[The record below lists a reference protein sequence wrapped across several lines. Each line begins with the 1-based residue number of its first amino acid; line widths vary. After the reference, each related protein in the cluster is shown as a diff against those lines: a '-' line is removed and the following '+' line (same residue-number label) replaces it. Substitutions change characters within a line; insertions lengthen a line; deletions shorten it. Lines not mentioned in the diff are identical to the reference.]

1 MSITELSIKR
11 PTLVAVIFAVLSIA
25 GILSYSMLK
34 YDLLPK
40 IDVPVV
46 AIMTVYPGASAADV
60 ESSVTKKL
68 EDALSALENVDNMAS
83 SSQEGISV
91 ITLTLNSG
99 TDINIAL
106 QEAQRKVN
114 SVSSMLPTNA
124 KTPTLTKFSTDEIPV
139 MQIGL
144 TAKMPETELY
154 QLTKDQIKSQLSK
167 INGVG
172 QVTLIG
178 GTEREMRIN
187 IDKQKLDGYKLPIAS
202 VYLALG
208 NANLELPTGKI
219 ENDRSQYTVRLGGKI
234 KSVEELKD
242 VTVAKT
248 ASGAVIHLDDVA
260 DVYDGVAEVSTIN
273 RINNINSIGVIIQK
287 QSDANTVDVCQRIQ
301 KEIVKLESTYS
312 ANSLKFNV
320 SNDSSV
326 HTLESANAVVKD
338 LGLAILLVA
347 FVMFFF
353 LHSIRNSLIVMVS
366 IPASIV
372 SVFAAMYIFDFSLNL
387 MTLLALSLVIGIL
400 VDDSIVVLENIHRHL
415 EKGKSRR
422 QAAIDGR
429 AEISFTAV
437 AITLVDVVV
446 FVPIALVTGMIGNM
460 LREFS
465 LVIVFST
472 LMSLFVSFTLTPL
485 LASRFSR
492 KEKMTKRTFMGRL
505 AIGFE
510 SVFNAVVRKYEQ
522 ILRWA
527 LRHKLGTWLF
537 AFGLVIASIMLIP
550 FGFVGME
557 FMPNGDRGELTI
569 KLETDQQNNLYQ
581 TNLKTMEVEKLLFSK
596 PEIVRVATR
605 VGYSSTSSM
614 MGANEADKTEIS
626 VKLVDKKERSMSA
639 EQYGAMLQNEIMKIP
654 GLRATVSAQSSSG
667 MNTDAPIQVLLRGTD
682 MNTLYVEADSVM
694 RLIKNIPGTVNVKL
708 SIEKSKPEMRIS
720 LDRDKMAQM
729 GLSVFDVAN
738 SLRLAFAG
746 NSDLKFSEKNEEYD
760 INLRFDQSNRRNP
773 EDIKMLTFVNNK
785 GQSIEL
791 QNFATIDQT
800 LGPNKLERYDRVSS
814 LTVKS
819 GVIGRPVGTVGS
831 EIKASIEKNIHNPA
845 VEFSYLGQ
853 MKQQGDAFASFGI
866 AMMLAL
872 VLVYLVMV
880 ALYNSYLYPF
890 VVLFSIPFA
899 IVGALLALALTGCMM
914 NIFSMIGMVMLIGLV
929 AKNAILLVDFTN
941 QQREQGLSVYDALIE
956 AGKERLRPIL
966 MTTLSMIFGML
977 PIALATGAS
986 AESKNGLAWV
996 IIGGLT
1002 SSLLLTLV
1010 VVPVVYY
1017 ATDKMKNWFNNTFR
1031 KNRVAI
1037 DLDSTDVEEVEI

>member
-11 PTLVAVIFAVLSIA
+11 PTLVAVIFAILAIA
-25 GILSYSMLK
+25 GVLSYSMLK

-46 AIMTVYPGASAADV
+46 AVMTVYPGASAADV

-68 EDALSALENVDNMAS
+68 EDALSSLENVDNMTS
-83 SSQEGISV
+83 SSQEGFSV

-114 SVSSMLPTNA
+114 TVLSELPVNA
-124 KTPTLTKFSTDEIPV
+124 RTPSLSKFSTDDIPV

-154 QLTKDQIKSQLSK
+154 QLTKDQIKSHLSK
-167 INGVG
+167 LNGVG
-172 QVTLIG
+172 QVTLVG
-178 GTEREMRIN
+178 GTEREIRIN
-187 IDKQKLDGYKLPIAS
+187 IDKQKLEGYKLSIAS
-202 VYLALG
+202 VYIALS

-234 KSVEELKD
+234 QSVEQLSN
-242 VTVAKT
+242 VAIAKT
-248 ASGAVIHLDDVA
+248 ASGAVIYLDDVA
-260 DVYDGVAEVSTIN
+260 DVYDGIAEVSTIN
-273 RINNINSIGVIIQK
+273 RVNNISSIGIVIQK
-287 QSDANTVDVCQRIQ
+287 QSDANTVDVCEQIN
-301 KEIVKLESTYS
+301 KEISVLESMY
-312 ANSLKFNV
+312 ARNQLKFNV
-320 SNDSSV
+320 SSDSSI
-326 HTLESANAVVKD
+326 HTLDSANGVVKD

-353 LHSIRNSLIVMVS
+353 LHSVRNSLIVMVS
-366 IPASIV
+366 IPASII

-415 EKGKSRR
+415 EMGKSRR

-429 AEISFTAV
+429 AEISFTAI

-446 FVPIALVTGMIGNM
+446 FVPIALVSGMIGDM

-492 KEKMTKRTFMGRL
+492 KEKLTKKRFMGRL
-505 AIGFE
+505 ALGFE
-510 SVFNAVVRKYEQ
+510 GIFKAIVRKYEQ
-522 ILRWA
+522 TLRWG
-527 LRHKLGTWLF
+527 LRHKLATWSF
-537 AFGLVIASIMLIP
+537 AFLLVIASIMLIP
-550 FGFVGME
+550 FGFIGME
-557 FMPNGDRGELTI
+557 FMPNSDRGELTV

-596 PEIVRVATR
+596 PDVVSVSTR
-605 VGYSSTSSM
+605 VGYTSSSSM
-614 MGANEADKTEIS
+614 VGSNEADKSEIN
-626 VKLVDKKERSMSA
+626 VKIVEKKKRKMSA

-654 GLRATVSAQSSSG
+654 GLRATVSATSSSG
-667 MNTDAPIQVLLRGTD
+667 MNSEAPIQVLLRGSN

-708 SIEKSKPEMRIS
+708 SIEKSKPEMKIS
-720 LDRDKMAQM
+720 LDRDRMSLL

-738 SLRLAFAG
+738 SLRLSFAG
-746 NSDLKFSEKNEEYD
+746 NSDMKFSEKNEEYD
-760 INLRFDQSNRRNP
+760 INLRFDETNRRNP
-773 EDIKMLTFVNNK
+773 EDIKMLTFMNTK
-785 GQSIEL
+785 GQAIEL
-791 QNFATIDQT
+791 QNFATIEQT

-814 LTVKS
+814 LTVKA
-819 GVIGRPVGTVGS
+819 GVVGRPTGTVGS
-831 EIKASIEKNIHNPA
+831 EIKEAITKNIHNPDI
-845 VEFSYLGQ
+845 EFSYLGQ
-853 MKQQGDAFASFGI
+853 MKQQGDAFGSFGI

-899 IVGALLALALTGCMM
+899 IVGALLALALTGSMM

-941 QQREQGLSVYDALIE
+941 QQRALGLNVIDALIS

-1017 ATDKMKNWFNNTFR
+1017 ATDKMKDWFNRTFR
-1031 KNRVAI
+1031 KNKVAI
-1037 DLDSTDVEEVEI
+1037 DLDSTEVEEVEI

>member
-11 PTLVAVIFAVLSIA
+11 PTLVAVIFTVLAIA
-25 GILSYSMLK
+25 GALSYSLLK

-46 AIMTVYPGASAADV
+46 AVMTVYPGASAADV

-68 EDALSALENVDNMAS
+68 EDALSSLENVDNMAS

-91 ITLTLNSG
+91 ITITLNAG

-114 SVSSMLPTNA
+114 TVVSLLPTNA
-124 KTPTLTKFSTDEIPV
+124 KTPSLSSFSTDDIPV

-144 TAKMPETELY
+144 TAKMPATELY
-154 QLTKDQIKSQLSK
+154 QLTKDQIKAQLSK
-167 INGVG
+167 LNGVG

-178 GTEREMRIN
+178 GTEREIRIN
-187 IDKQKLDGYKLPIAS
+187 IDKQKLEGFKLSIAS

-208 NANLELPTGKI
+208 NSNLELPTGKI

-234 KSVEELKD
+234 QNVEQLRNVTISKSATGSIV
-242 VTVAKT
+242 
-248 ASGAVIHLDDVA
+248 HLEDVA
-260 DVYDGVAEVSTIN
+260 DVYDGIAEVSTIN
-273 RINNINSIGVIIQK
+273 RVNNISSIGIVIQK
-287 QSDANTVDVCQRIQ
+287 QSDANTVEVCQKVK
-301 KEIVKLESTYS
+301 KEIGILESTY
-312 ANSLKFNV
+312 AGNSLKFNV
-320 SNDSSV
+320 STDTSIN
-326 HTLESANAVVKD
+326 TLDSANAVVRD

-353 LHSIRNSLIVMVS
+353 LHSVRNSLIVMIS
-366 IPASIV
+366 IPASII

-415 EKGKSRR
+415 EMGKSRR
-422 QAAIDGR
+422 QAAVDGR

-446 FVPIALVTGMIGNM
+446 FVPIAFVNGMIGNM
-460 LREFS
+460 LREFA

-492 KEKMTKRTFMGRL
+492 KEKLSKKRVMGRL

-510 SVFNAVVRKYEQ
+510 GVFNAIVRKYEQ
-522 ILRWA
+522 VLRWG
-527 LRHKLGTWLF
+527 LRHKLATWSF
-537 AFGLVIASIMLIP
+537 AILLVITSILLIP
-550 FGFVGME
+550 FGFIGME
-557 FMPNGDRGELTI
+557 FMPNSDRGELTI
-569 KLETDQQNNLYQ
+569 KLETDQQNNLYE

-596 PEIVRVATR
+596 PEVLRVSTR
-605 VGYSSTSSM
+605 VGYTSTSSM
-614 MGANEADKTEIS
+614 TGSNEADKSEIS
-626 VKLVDKKERSMSA
+626 VKIVDKKDRKVSA

-654 GLRATVSAQSSSG
+654 GLRATVAVASSSG

-720 LDRDKMAQM
+720 LDRDKMSQL

-738 SLRLAFAG
+738 SLRLSFAG
-746 NSDLKFSEKNEEYD
+746 NSDIKYSEKNEEYD
-760 INLRFDQSNRRNP
+760 INLRFDQINRRNP
-773 EDIKMLTFVNNK
+773 EDIKMLTFVNSR

-791 QNFATIDQT
+791 QNFASIEQT

-814 LTVKS
+814 LTVKA
-819 GVIGRPVGTVGS
+819 GVVGRPIGTVGS
-831 EIKASIEKNIHNPA
+831 EIKETITKNIHNKDL
-845 VEFSYLGQ
+845 EFSYLGQ
-853 MKQQGDAFASFGI
+853 MKQQGDAFASFGV

-899 IVGALLALALTGCMM
+899 IVGALLALALSGSTM

-941 QQREQGLSVYDALIE
+941 QQREAGLNVIDALIS

-986 AESKNGLAWV
+986 SESKHGLAWV

-1017 ATDKMKNWFNNTFR
+1017 ATDKMKDWFNRTFR

-1037 DLDSTDVEEVEI
+1037 DLDATDIEEVEI

>member
-11 PTLVAVIFAVLSIA
+11 PTLVVVIFAILTIA
-25 GILSYSMLK
+25 GVLSYSMLK

-46 AIMTVYPGASAADV
+46 AVMTVYPGASAADV

-68 EDALSALENVDNMAS
+68 EDALSSLENVDNMAS
-83 SSQEGISV
+83 SSQEGFSV
-91 ITLTLNSG
+91 ITITLNSG
-99 TDINIAL
+99 TDIDIAL

-114 SVSSMLPTNA
+114 SVTAQLPTNA
-124 KTPTLTKFSTDEIPV
+124 KTPSLSKFSTNDIPV

-144 TAKMPETELY
+144 TAKMPATELY
-154 QLTKDQIKSQLSK
+154 QLTKDQIKAQLSK
-167 INGVG
+167 LNGVG

-178 GTEREMRIN
+178 GTEREIRIN
-187 IDKQKLDGYKLPIAS
+187 VNKQKLEGYKLSIAS
-202 VYLALG
+202 VYMALG
-208 NANLELPTGKI
+208 NSNLELPTGKI

-234 KSVEELKD
+234 QNVEQLR
-242 VTVAKT
+242 TVAIAKT
-248 ASGAVIHLDDVA
+248 ATGAVIHLEDVA
-260 DVYDGVAEVSTIN
+260 DVYDGTAEVSTIN
-273 RINNINSIGVIIQK
+273 RINNVSSIGIIIQK
-287 QSDANTVDVCQRIQ
+287 QSDANTVDACQKIN
-301 KEIVKLESTYS
+301 KEISVLESTY
-312 ANSLKFNV
+312 AKNNLKFNV
-320 SNDSSV
+320 SSDSSIN
-326 HTLESANAVVKD
+326 TLESANAVVKD

-415 EKGKSRR
+415 EMGKSRR

-492 KEKMTKRTFMGRL
+492 KEKLTKKTVMGKL

-510 SVFNAVVRKYEQ
+510 SLFNAIVRKYEQ
-522 ILRWA
+522 ILKWG
-527 LRHKLGTWLF
+527 LRHKMATWSF
-537 AFGLVIASIMLIP
+537 AFLLVIASVMLIP
-550 FGFVGME
+550 FGFIGME
-557 FMPNGDRGELTI
+557 FMPNGDRGELTV

-596 PEIVRVATR
+596 PEVLRVSTR
-605 VGYSSTSSM
+605 VGYTSSSSM
-614 MGANEADKTEIS
+614 VGSNEADKSEIS
-626 VKLVDKKERSMSA
+626 VKIVDKKDRKLSA
-639 EQYGAMLQNEIMKIP
+639 EQYGALLQNDIMKIP
-654 GLRATVSAQSSSG
+654 GIRATVSATSTSG

-682 MNTLYVEADSVM
+682 MNTLYMEADSVM
-694 RLIKNIPGTVNVKL
+694 RLIKKVPGTVNVKL
-708 SIEKSKPEMRIS
+708 SIEKSKPEMKIS
-720 LDRDKMAQM
+720 LDRDKMSQL
-729 GLSVFDVAN
+729 GLSVYDVAN
-738 SLRLAFAG
+738 SLRLSFAG
-746 NSDLKFSEKNEEYD
+746 NSDLKFSDKNEEYD
-760 INLRFDQSNRRNP
+760 INLRFDETNRRNP
-773 EDIKMLTFVNNK
+773 EDIKMLTFVNTK

-791 QNFATIDQT
+791 QNFATIEQT

-814 LTVKS
+814 LTVKA
-819 GVIGRPVGTVGS
+819 GIVGRPTGTVGS
-831 EIKASIEKNIHNPA
+831 EIKEAITQNIHNPE

-853 MKQQGDAFASFGI
+853 MKQQGDAFASFGV
-866 AMMLAL
+866 AMILAL

-880 ALYNSYLYPF
+880 ALYNSYIYPF

-899 IVGALLALALTGCMM
+899 VVGALLALALTGCMM

-941 QQREQGLSVYDALIE
+941 QQRVLGLNVIDALIA

-1002 SSLLLTLV
+1002 SSLLLTLL

-1017 ATDKMKNWFNNTFR
+1017 ATDKMKDWFNRTFR
-1031 KNRVAI
+1031 KNRVEI
-1037 DLDSTDVEEVEI
+1037 DLDSTEVEEVEI